1 MGRGDKPLPYR
12 KGNTM
17 NDLKK
22 ALFYHL
28 CSKGIFFDNKIGE
41 KTQVFIDERNNKKF
55 VWLHQLDNP
64 SPFEP
69 IAYYEKGGGVA
80 RGIYHIEY
88 DNYYSFWIDEEG
100 KVTEKRESPLPDD
113 PYFNFGI
120 SEVTVDKDGKVCHGE
135 AEFFTENDC
144 PDDLK
149 EKFARQ
155 VKYWLDKALAVKV
168 DPNNVFEKEEE

>member
-1 MGRGDKPLPYR
+1 MSVMGRGDKPLPDR

-64 SPFEP
+64 SPFVP
-69 IAYYEKGGGVA
+69 IAYYENGGVC

-88 DNYYSFWIDEEG
+88 DNYYSFWIND
-100 KVTEKRESPLPDD
+100 
-113 PYFNFGI
+113 
-120 SEVTVDKDGKVCHGE
+120 DGKVCQGE
-135 AEFFTENDC
+135 TEFFTENDC

-155 VKYWLDKALAVKV
+155 VKYWLSKALSVRV
-168 DPNNVFEKEEE
+168 DPNNVFEKAEK